1 MKFFK
6 LICTIFLIFS
16 STISFSS
23 DLGNTGLIDTPTA
36 RMMEDGY
43 LKGSF
48 STQKIANIT
57 NLTYQATPWLETTF
71 RYTVFNP
78 DNKKDRYNPN
88 IDGLNDRSYG
98 VKIRLRKESKF
109 LPQIAIGMQDILGTG
124 AWSAEYLVSSKKIG
138 NFDIN
143 LGLGWG
149 RLSERATFNNPL
161 GYIDDDYK
169 KRGSG
174 GGEKGGKLRLS
185 SFYTGESVGIFG
197 GIAYEFSK
205 KNLKFVIEYNSDSY
219 EREKKL
225 FTINESSPLSY
236 GIEWKTPYNFDFMLS
251 YQQKNQIAFSVNS
264 GLDTKKLLPQKKIL
278 PFYSSLDNSALKKSE
293 ENLSLN
299 NWYDRLFFD
308 LDKSGVLLRSAK
320 IYYETKQADLEISNM
335 GYALT
340 GDAINRALVLA
351 QIHLPRF
358 VKNINLIVNEN
369 GIRVKTISYFRGNN
383 ASGNIYTN
391 INRIRILNPRIIE
404 DPLFKTTFRVPH
416 LHINADLASRFQL
429 FDPEKPTKYQ
439 IFLKFTSIVTLGE
452 DLNLI
457 GTYALNV
464 KNNFDTQIPAISALP
479 HVRTDINQYL
489 TKGATGINSLLI
501 EKKSSLSTNIHYR
514 AYAGILE
521 DMYSGFGGEILY
533 MPLKTRW
540 AVGATLNSV
549 RKRDFKKNFQMLD
562 YKTTTGFLSVYYASP
577 FYNYDFA
584 MHLGKYLAKDKGA
597 TFEIRRTFDNGY
609 SIGAFATF
617 TDVSSSD
624 YGEGSFDKGLFFKI
638 PFNSFLKNNS
648 KNTFSTLLRS
658 VQRDGGQKLD
668 DYTGVLW
675 HELRNVRYDSFN
687 KNINRMLPK

>member
-1 MKFFK
+1 MRIFK

-43 LKGSF
+43 LKGSY

-98 VKIRLRKESKF
+98 VKIRLREESKF

-149 RLSERATFNNPL
+149 RLSERATFNNPF

-185 SFYTGESVGIFG
+185 SFYTGESIGIFG
-197 GIAYEFSK
+197 GIAYEFNK
-205 KNLKFVIEYNSDSY
+205 KNLKFIVEYNSDSY

-293 ENLSLN
+293 ENVNLS

-320 IYYETKQADLEISNM
+320 IYDETMQADLEISNM
-335 GYALT
+335 GYALS

-383 ASGNIYTN
+383 TSGNIHTN

-416 LHINADLASRFQL
+416 IHINADLASRFQL

-439 IFLKFTSIVTLGE
+439 VFLKITSIVTLGE

-540 AVGATLNSV
+540 AVGATVNSV
-549 RKRDFKKNFQMLD
+549 RKRDFKKNFKMLD
-562 YKTTTGFLSVYYASP
+562 YKTTTGHINLYLREPRTQILFQLRGGKFLARDSGINFDFSRRFNSGFSV
-577 FYNYDFA
+577 
-584 MHLGKYLAKDKGA
+584 
-597 TFEIRRTFDNGY
+597 
-609 SIGAFATF
+609 GAFF
-617 TDVSSSD
+617 SVTDISKREF
-624 YGEGSFDKGLFFKI
+624 GEGSFDKGFYFSI
-638 PFNSFLKNNS
+638 PLDIFTS
-648 KNTFSTLLRS
+648 KYVKRDIPWGLRPLT
-658 VQRDGGQKLD
+658 RDGAAFLYHGFPLYGITEQA
-668 DYTGVLW
+668 
-675 HELRNVRYDSFN
+675 DSHSLMRDMED
-687 KNINRMLPK
+687 IYE